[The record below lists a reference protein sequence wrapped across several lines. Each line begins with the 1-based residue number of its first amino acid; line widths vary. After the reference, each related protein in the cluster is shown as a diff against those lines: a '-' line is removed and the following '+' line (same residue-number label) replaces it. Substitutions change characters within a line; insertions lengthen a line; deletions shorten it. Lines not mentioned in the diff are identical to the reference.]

1 MKIINKTTQNKSKE
15 NIEKLYNLYLD
26 YYKKTGYH
34 PHPANLLAL
43 KLLLKRDEF
52 EGLKVAE
59 GEFYNKYKKSIDKS
73 IQEVEIDFNIVEID
87 FNINE
92 EEIKSYIKEKCII
105 VSDDNYFH
113 DKIWFVYANGFGV
126 LHVNLMYTPEKNSLN
141 IYSDLDN
148 KSIVFAPYGKNEE
161 KPDISIYDDEYKK
174 TRLKTNRV
182 NYKKLIKSMQ
192 P

>member
-1 MKIINKTTQNKSKE
+1 MKIINKTNQNKSKE

-73 IQEVEIDFNIVEID
+73 IQEVEIDFNI
-87 FNINE
+87 NE
-92 EEIKSYIKEKCII
+92 EEIKSYIEEKCII